1 MHVHIGPEIVP
12 RRYTADRL
20 AKELREHQM
29 GAVVKHHFIP
39 TTYLVSGAAT
49 SDVLTGSVTLN
60 SFCGGIHPDALRN
73 AISGMRNDTMQ
84 PHPSRYRFMVWMPTL
99 SAKTHLTYYGR
110 DLDEAW
116 GVPVQYAKQQ
126 SEARGISVLDA
137 DGRLTA
143 DVETV
148 LKEIAASDL
157 VLGTGHLGRG
167 EIFAL
172 VQRAVEVGVR
182 RIVVTHAFFP
192 PHGLSIDDQVALAD
206 LPGVYIEHSWFVAQV
221 DGVSIKQYVEAIK
234 AVGPEK
240 TIISSDGGQVV
251 CDPLPQAWCRFIT
264 ALQDE
269 GLSLTDIACMGSENP
284 RWLLTGD
291 IL

>member
-12 RRYTADRL
+12 RRYTAARL
-20 AKELREHQM
+20 ANELREHQM

-39 TTYLVSGAAT
+39 TTYLVSGVAAP
-49 SDVLTGSVTLN
+49 DVLTGSVTLN
-60 SFCGGIHPDALRN
+60 SFCGGIHPDALRS
-73 AISGMRNDTMQ
+73 AVSGMRDDTMQ
-84 PHPSRYRFMVWMPTL
+84 SHPSNHRYMVWMPTL

-126 SEARGISVLDA
+126 SEARSFSVLDA
-137 DGRLTA
+137 DGQLTA
-143 DVETV
+143 NVEAV
-148 LKEIAASDL
+148 LKEIAANDL
-157 VLGTGHLGRG
+157 ILGTGHLGRG

-172 VQRAVEVGVR
+172 VQRAVEVGVK
-182 RIVVTHAFFP
+182 RIVITHAFFP
-192 PHGLSIDDQVALAD
+192 PHGLSLDDQATLAR

-221 DGVSIKQYVEAIK
+221 DGVTMRQYAEAIRL
-234 AVGPEK
+234 VGPEK
-240 TIISSDGGQVV
+240 TILSSDGGQVV
-251 CDPLPQAWCRFIT
+251 SDPIPQAWCKFVT

-284 RWLLTGD
+284 RRLLFGD
-291 IL
+291 SK